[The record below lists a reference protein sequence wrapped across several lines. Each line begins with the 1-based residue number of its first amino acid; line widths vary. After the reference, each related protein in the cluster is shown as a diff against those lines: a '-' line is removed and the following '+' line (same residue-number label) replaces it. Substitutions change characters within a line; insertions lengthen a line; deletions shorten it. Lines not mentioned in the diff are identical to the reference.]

1 MRPGLVLLLCLLCV
15 ACARQPDAEAIRER
29 IGQMAGAAEA
39 KRAGDL
45 LDGISDDFIGNGEL
59 DRAQLANLVRAQL
72 LAGNAIGVDLGTIEV
87 DVHGERA
94 TARFQATLTDG
105 SGRWIPDRRAT
116 LDVETGWRRE
126 GGDWTCYNAS
136 WSNPAR

>member
-1 MRPGLVLLLCLLCV
+1 MRAGWVLLLCLLCM

-39 KRAGDL
+39 KSAGDL
-45 LDGISDDFIGNGEL
+45 LDGISEDFIGNGEL
-59 DRAQLANLVRAQL
+59 DRARLASFVRGQL
-72 LAGNAIGVDLGTIEV
+72 LTGNAIGVDLGTIEV
-87 DVHGERA
+87 DVRGDRA

-116 LDVETGWRRE
+116 LDIETGWRRE
-126 GGDWTCYNAS
+126 GGEWTCYNAT
-136 WSNPAR
+136 WSRDGR